1 MKSMNKLGKII
12 SLVALATVTT
22 IGLAACGN
30 KASAQKLTTVTV
42 GGIGSDYETWK
53 HIATTPQ
60 AKKLGLKLNVKEI
73 SVGKQLNDETANG
86 DVDVNAFQSYAYF
99 LAYNKETSGK
109 KLSALGT
116 TYLEPVGIYS
126 DKYKSVKKLPQ
137 GATIGISSNP
147 ANGARELLL
156 LQSAGLIK
164 LKKSF
169 DTFGTSRDI
178 VSNPKHIKIQELN
191 EDSAARYLKD
201 LDAVLIS
208 NTIAL
213 EAKLNVLK
221 DSIYH
226 EKADDSTK
234 DNINILATTGK
245 QKHNKTYKKLL
256 KLYHNKAIQKWIK
269 DKYAGTKVEVTK
281 PLSYLAK

>member
-1 MKSMNKLGKII
+1 MKKLGKI
-12 SLVALATVTT
+12 LATAALVGITA

-30 KASAQKLTTVTV
+30 KADASKKLTPVTV
-42 GGIGSDYETWK
+42 GGIGSDYQTWQ
-53 HIATTPQ
+53 HIAASPE
-60 AKKLGLKLNVKEI
+60 AKKLGLKLTVKEI
-73 SVGKQLNDETANG
+73 SIGKQLNDETANG
-86 DVDVNAFQSYAYF
+86 DVDVNAFQSYAF
-99 LAYNKETSGK
+99 LKAYNHETKGTK
-109 KLSALGT
+109 VAALGT

-126 DKYKSVKKLPQ
+126 HKYKSVKDLPKN
-137 GATIGISSNP
+137 ATVGISSNP

-164 LKKSF
+164 LKKGF
-169 DTFGTSRDI
+169 NTFGTSRDI

-191 EDSAARYLKD
+191 EDSAARYLPD

-226 EKADDSTK
+226 EKADDSTR
-234 DNINILATTGK
+234 DNIHVLATTAK
-245 QKHNKTYKKLL
+245 QKHNKTYLKLV
-256 KLYHNKAIQKWIK
+256 KLYHEPAIQKWIK
-269 DKYAGTKVEVTK
+269 SEFKGTKVEVNK
-281 PLSYLAK
+281 PLSYLNK

>member
-1 MKSMNKLGKII
+1 MKKLGKII
-12 SLVALATVTT
+12 ATAALVGLTA
-22 IGLAACGN
+22 ISLAACGN
-30 KASAQKLTTVTV
+30 KTNASNKLTPVTV
-42 GGIGSDYETWK
+42 GGIGSDYQTWR
-53 HIATTPQ
+53 HIAASPE
-60 AKKLGLKLNVKEI
+60 AKKLGLKLTVKEI

-86 DVDVNAFQSYAYF
+86 DVDVNAFQSYAF
-99 LAYNKETSGK
+99 LKAYNHETKGPK
-109 KLSALGT
+109 VAAIGT

-126 DKYKSVKKLPQ
+126 RKYKSVKKLPDH
-137 GATIGISSNP
+137 ATIGISSNP

-164 LKKSF
+164 LKKGF
-169 DTFGTSRDI
+169 NTFGTSRDI

-191 EDSAARYLKD
+191 EDSAARYLPD

-226 EKADDSTK
+226 EKADDSTRQ
-234 DNINILATTGK
+234 NINVLATTAK
-245 QKHNKTYKKLL
+245 QKHNKTYLKLV
-256 KLYHNKAIQKWIK
+256 KLYHEPGIQKWIK
-269 DKYAGTKVEVTK
+269 QEFKGTKVEVQK
-281 PLSYLAK
+281 PLSYLNK

>member
-1 MKSMNKLGKII
+1 MNKLGKII
-12 SLVALATVTT
+12 SLAALAAITT

-30 KASAQKLTTVTV
+30 KASTAKLTTVTV

-109 KLSALGT
+109 KLAALGT

-126 DKYKSVKKLPQ
+126 DKYKSIKKLPK

-164 LKKSF
+164 LKKGF

-178 VSNPKHIKIQELN
+178 VSNPKNIKIQELN

-234 DNINILATTGK
+234 DNINILATTSK
-245 QKHNKTYKKLL
+245 QKNNKTYKKLV

-269 DKYAGTKVEVTK
+269 NKYAGTKVEVTK
-281 PLSYLAK
+281 PLSYLEK